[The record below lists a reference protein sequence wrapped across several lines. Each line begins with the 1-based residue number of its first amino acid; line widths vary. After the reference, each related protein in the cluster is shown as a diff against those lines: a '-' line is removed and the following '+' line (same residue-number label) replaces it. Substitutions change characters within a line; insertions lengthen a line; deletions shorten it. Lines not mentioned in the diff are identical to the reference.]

1 MASNYLYIFDNDLR
15 TSYLPV
21 LSQFI
26 KEINDSGH
34 GELQCAYLFDPEDL
48 KPKNFQSALIS
59 PAKLKLICES
69 LKELGQVLANKG
81 ILLDIC
87 IGNKNANLGNLI
99 KKYNVTCL
107 GYSSPTGSY
116 ESELYRNAEIEGLT
130 VHNDFQTSLFDKA
143 TLPFA
148 INDLPATFTRF
159 RKAVEALPLDELFT
173 HYQKLPELSHKTNCA
188 MQLLAKFEESYLSLN
203 QTPAISYA
211 LDTANKLKI
220 EFSGGEGLAVHH
232 MNNYFSLT
240 SPSVYKTTRN
250 FLDNWTA
257 STKFSVA
264 LCLGNISPKQ
274 IWREI
279 VKYELKN
286 GSNES
291 TYWIKFELLWR
302 EYFHWYAAK
311 YNEKLF
317 HFSGITQQKPLSSF
331 YPERFRKWIDGATPS
346 HFINAIMN
354 QLKATGYISN
364 RARQLTASYFV
375 NELNIDWRY
384 GAAYF
389 QSQLI
394 DHDVASNW
402 GNWQYLAGV
411 GCDPRGK
418 RKFNIEKQQNL
429 YDPNMS
435 YINKWISSATT
446 LPLDSVDY
454 VDWPI
459 VNEEP

>member
-1 MASNYLYIFDNDLR
+1 MASNYLYVFDNDLR

-26 KEINDSGH
+26 KEINTTGH
-34 GELQCAYLFDPEDL
+34 GELHCVYAFDPEEL
-48 KPKNFQSALIS
+48 KPKQFQGALVS
-59 PAKLKLICES
+59 PAKLKLIIES

-81 ILLDIC
+81 VLLHISV
-87 IGNKNANLGNLI
+87 GNKNRCLTNLI
-99 KKYNVTCL
+99 EKYSITSL
-107 GYSSPTGSY
+107 GYSSPTSCY
-116 ESELYRNAEIEGLT
+116 EKALYANLPTDGMSIN
-130 VHNDFQTSLFDKA
+130 HDYQTSLFDK
-143 TLPFA
+143 TTVPFA
-148 INDLPATFTRF
+148 IDDLPETFTRF
-159 RKAVEALPLDELFT
+159 RKVVEALPLDELFT
-173 HYQKLPELSHKTNCA
+173 PYQKLPELSYKTNCA
-188 MQLLAKFEESYLSLN
+188 IQLQAEFEESYLSLI
-203 QTPAISYA
+203 QHPEVHKSID
-211 LDTANKLKI
+211 LANTLKI
-220 EFSGGEGLAVHH
+220 EFNGGEGLAVDH

-240 SPSVYKTTRN
+240 SPSVYKKTRN

-257 STKFSVA
+257 STKFSTA

-311 YNEKLF
+311 YDEKLF
-317 HFSGITQQKPLSSF
+317 YFSGITNKKPLSSF
-331 YPERFRKWIDGATPS
+331 YPERFQKWIDSSTPS

-354 QLKATGYISN
+354 QLKTTGYISN
-364 RARQLTASYFV
+364 RARQLTASYLV

-418 RKFNIEKQQNL
+418 RKFNIDKQQHL
-429 YDPNMS
+429 YDPNMA

-459 VNEEP
+459 FNEET